1 MSTDRLTTLAERV
14 EDDPFFLGCPLRL
27 YAKSEGLSEA
37 QLAAALECSPDALV
51 LLRLCRAPTAEQ
63 GRFQKGIEE
72 ISVRFGIKPDVLTE
86 VVRRGQ
92 AIAQLARPGTAK
104 GTLAAARDAEAA
116 DAKPGPGGDA

>member
-92 AIAQLARPGTAK
+92 AIASCGSARCRGRRCETR
-104 GTLAAARDAEAA
+104 TWR
-116 DAKPGPGGDA
+116 